1 MQNSLIFKFAIC
13 ESEGVAGGPYYSERD
28 KSKGSSVLEMRI
40 FQSPRQMV
48 WTGSACVGAG
58 INPVKHP
65 HMLWLLKVL
74 IFYSDKLNN
83 IPWYIS
89 GLKKKDNLHL
99 HVCFPPIL
107 KGNCY
112 SISYPITEPIYRC
125 WDLTSGLNCDSN
137 NCSLCL
143 CVRLCWGRGALWGT
157 LDSQVT
163 WLEND
168 FALLSSV
175 STFSY

>member
-1 MQNSLIFKFAIC
+1 M
-13 ESEGVAGGPYYSERD
+13 
-28 KSKGSSVLEMRI
+28 LEMRI

-65 HMLWLLKVL
+65 HILWLLKVL

-89 GLKKKDNLHL
+89 GLKKKTTYTYVYVFFLSW
-99 HVCFPPIL
+99 
-107 KGNCY
+107 KG
-112 SISYPITEPIYRC
+112 IVTVSYPITEPIYRC
-125 WDLTSGLNCDSN
+125 WDLTSGLNCESN

-163 WLEND
+163 WLENN

-175 STFSY
+175 STFSC

>member
-1 MQNSLIFKFAIC
+1 
-13 ESEGVAGGPYYSERD
+13 
-28 KSKGSSVLEMRI
+28 MRI

-89 GLKKKDNLHL
+89 GLKKKTTYTYVYVFFLSW
-99 HVCFPPIL
+99 
-107 KGNCY
+107 KG
-112 SISYPITEPIYRC
+112 IVTVSYPITEPIYRC
-125 WDLTSGLNCDSN
+125 WDLTSGLNCESN

-163 WLEND
+163 WLENN

-175 STFSY
+175 STFSC

>member
-1 MQNSLIFKFAIC
+1 M
-13 ESEGVAGGPYYSERD
+13 AGGPYYSERD
-28 KSKGSSVLEMRI
+28 KSKDNSVLEMRI

-58 INPVKHP
+58 INPVKHR

-89 GLKKKDNLHL
+89 GLKKKTTYTYVYVFFLSW
-99 HVCFPPIL
+99 
-107 KGNCY
+107 KG
-112 SISYPITEPIYRC
+112 IVTVSYPITEPIYRC
-125 WDLTSGLNCDSN
+125 WDLTSGLNCESN

-163 WLEND
+163 WLENN

-175 STFSY
+175 STFSC

>member
-1 MQNSLIFKFAIC
+1 M
-13 ESEGVAGGPYYSERD
+13 
-28 KSKGSSVLEMRI
+28 LEMRI

-48 WTGSACVGAG
+48 WTGSACVRAG

-89 GLKKKDNLHL
+89 GLKKKTTYTYVYVFFLSW
-99 HVCFPPIL
+99 
-107 KGNCY
+107 KG
-112 SISYPITEPIYRC
+112 IVTVSYPITEPIYRC
-125 WDLTSGLNCDSN
+125 WDLTSGLNCESN

-163 WLEND
+163 WLENN

-175 STFSY
+175 STFSC

>member
-1 MQNSLIFKFAIC
+1 M
-13 ESEGVAGGPYYSERD
+13 
-28 KSKGSSVLEMRI
+28 LEMRI

-89 GLKKKDNLHL
+89 GLKKKTTYTYVYVFFLSW
-99 HVCFPPIL
+99 
-107 KGNCY
+107 KG
-112 SISYPITEPIYRC
+112 IVTVSYPITEPIYRC
-125 WDLTSGLNCDSN
+125 WDLTSGLNCESN

-163 WLEND
+163 WLENN

-175 STFSY
+175 STFSC

>member
-1 MQNSLIFKFAIC
+1 M
-13 ESEGVAGGPYYSERD
+13 
-28 KSKGSSVLEMRI
+28 LEMRI

-89 GLKKKDNLHL
+89 GLKKKTTYTYVYVFFLSW
-99 HVCFPPIL
+99 
-107 KGNCY
+107 KG
-112 SISYPITEPIYRC
+112 IVTVFYPITEPIYRC
-125 WDLTSGLNCDSN
+125 WDLTSGLNCESN

-163 WLEND
+163 WLENN

-175 STFSY
+175 STFSC

>member
-1 MQNSLIFKFAIC
+1 M
-13 ESEGVAGGPYYSERD
+13 AGGPYYSERD
-28 KSKGSSVLEMRI
+28 KSKDNSVLEMRI

-65 HMLWLLKVL
+65 HILWLLKVL

-89 GLKKKDNLHL
+89 GLKKKTTYTYVYVFFLSW
-99 HVCFPPIL
+99 
-107 KGNCY
+107 KG
-112 SISYPITEPIYRC
+112 IVTVSYPITEPIYRC
-125 WDLTSGLNCDSN
+125 WDLTSGLNCESN

-163 WLEND
+163 WLENN

-175 STFSY
+175 STFSC

>member
-1 MQNSLIFKFAIC
+1 M
-13 ESEGVAGGPYYSERD
+13 
-28 KSKGSSVLEMRI
+28 LEMRI

-58 INPVKHP
+58 INPVKHR

-89 GLKKKDNLHL
+89 GLKKKTTYTYVYVFFLSW
-99 HVCFPPIL
+99 
-107 KGNCY
+107 KG
-112 SISYPITEPIYRC
+112 IVTVSYPITEPIYRC
-125 WDLTSGLNCDSN
+125 WDLTSGLNCESN

-163 WLEND
+163 WLENN

-175 STFSY
+175 STFSC

>member
-1 MQNSLIFKFAIC
+1 M
-13 ESEGVAGGPYYSERD
+13 AGGPYYSERD
-28 KSKGSSVLEMRI
+28 KSKDNSVLEMRI

-89 GLKKKDNLHL
+89 GLKKKTTYTYVYVFFLSW
-99 HVCFPPIL
+99 
-107 KGNCY
+107 KG
-112 SISYPITEPIYRC
+112 IVTVSYPITEPIYRC
-125 WDLTSGLNCDSN
+125 WDLTSGLNCESN

-163 WLEND
+163 WLENN

-175 STFSY
+175 STFSC

>member
-1 MQNSLIFKFAIC
+1 M
-13 ESEGVAGGPYYSERD
+13 AGGPYYSERD
-28 KSKGSSVLEMRI
+28 KSKDSSVLEMRI

-74 IFYSDKLNN
+74 IFLLWQAEQYTM
-83 IPWYIS
+83 IYIRT
-89 GLKKKDNLHL
+89 KKKTTYTYLR
-99 HVCFPPIL
+99 VCFLPIL

-125 WDLTSGLNCDSN
+125 WDLTSGLNCESN

-163 WLEND
+163 WLENN

-175 STFSY
+175 STFSC